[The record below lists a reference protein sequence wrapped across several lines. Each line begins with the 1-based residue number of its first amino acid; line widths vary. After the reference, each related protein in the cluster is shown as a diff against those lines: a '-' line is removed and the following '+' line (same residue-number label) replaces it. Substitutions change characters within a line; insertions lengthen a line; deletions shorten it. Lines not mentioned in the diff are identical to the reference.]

1 MDHYS
6 ELADDICC
14 VLKEPCVLQKLG
26 PLPGKDIPL
35 PVTVRTASLN
45 WKELDSSLLLEA
57 PASGEASLLSEGLR
71 ESLSSY
77 ISLTEDNSLDDA

>member
-1 MDHYS
+1 MSAGVPRCHS
-6 ELADDICC
+6 KGGELCGKHGSGW
-14 VLKEPCVLQKLG
+14 LSY
-26 PLPGKDIPL
+26 PLSPIH
-35 PVTVRTASLN
+35 
-45 WKELDSSLLLEA
+45 SSLLLEA